1 LFHSFVYRNSIMAP
15 TDDTQQRLLDA
26 AGRIF
31 AEKGFGATTVREIC
45 QEAKVNIAAV
55 NYYFRDKERL
65 YIEAVK
71 FACRQDAER
80 VPLPEW
86 APGVPAATRLRDFVR
101 TLAHRLLGNDHPHW
115 HTQLVLREMAQPT
128 AACAEWVQEQIRPTS
143 QVLAGILQD
152 LLPGASARKINLT
165 ACSIMGQIL
174 FHKTF
179 KPVVTLL
186 VGEEESSS
194 YNAELLAKHITQF
207 TLSALAVR

>member
-1 LFHSFVYRNSIMAP
+1 MMAL

-31 AEKGFGATTVREIC
+31 AERGFGATTVREIC

-71 FACRQDAER
+71 CACRQDAER

-86 APGVPAATRLRDFVR
+86 PPDVPALSRLRDFIR
-101 TLAHRLLGNDHPHW
+101 TLAHRLLGNGHPHW
-115 HTQLVLREMAQPT
+115 HTQLMLREMAEPT
-128 AACAEWVQEQIRPTS
+128 AACAEWVQEQIHPTS
-143 QVLAGILQD
+143 QVLGGILKD
-152 LLPGASARKINLT
+152 LLPAASAKKINLI

-186 VGEEESSS
+186 VGAEESAT
-194 YNAELLAKHITQF
+194 YDAELLAKHITQF
-207 TLSALAVR
+207 TLSALGLSAEKPSKREKP